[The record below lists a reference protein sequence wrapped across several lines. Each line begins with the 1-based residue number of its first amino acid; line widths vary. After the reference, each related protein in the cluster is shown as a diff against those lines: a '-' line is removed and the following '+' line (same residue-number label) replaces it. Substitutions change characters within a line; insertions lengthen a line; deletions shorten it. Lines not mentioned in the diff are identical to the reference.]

1 MIIVL
6 RMRDKHQIAD
16 SLSKETELH
25 DRLEQKQAN
34 QAENNE
40 EFSLLD
46 KVTYE
51 ALHLTRCLDNSGN
64 PIAGHSRLPVD
75 VAAEKK
81 II

>member
-1 MIIVL
+1 
-6 RMRDKHQIAD
+6 MRDKHQMAD
-16 SLSKETELH
+16 SLSKETELY

-34 QAENNE
+34 QAEINE
-40 EFSLLD
+40 GYSFLA

-75 VAAEKK
+75 EAAEIK